1 MAVKSERIEFQGH
14 QGRLAARLDQPFGE
28 IKAYALFAHCFTCTK
43 DILAAGKIASRLADR
58 GIATL
63 RFDFT
68 GLGASDGEFANT
80 NFTSNVEDLVHAAN
94 WLRETHQAPALIIG
108 HSLGGAAVLKAAPQ
122 IPEVKAVTTI
132 GAPYDPGHVSHN
144 FGEKI
149 SIIEQEGEAEVLL
162 AGRPF
167 RIQKQFL
174 DDVRSSSIEDDVTG
188 LKRALLVLHA
198 PLDNIVGIE
207 NATRIFTAAKHPK
220 SFVTLDDGDHLLS
233 KPEDAEYAADVIASW
248 SARYLKMDQYPRPK
262 SRLKPNEKDT
272 LVIERGDGKF
282 TQVIETSGH
291 SLVADEPESYGG
303 NNRGPTP
310 YDLLLSALG
319 ACTSMTIRIYAQ
331 HKKIKL
337 DQVAVKLSHSKIH
350 AEDCADCETESGKV
364 DFIEREIELKGDFD
378 EEARQKMLQI
388 ADRCPV
394 HRTLH
399 NEVKI
404 SSKLA
409 D

>member
-1 MAVKSERIEFQGH
+1 MAVKSERIEFEGH
-14 QGRLAARLDQPFGE
+14 QGRLAARLDRPFGE

-43 DILAAGKIASRLADR
+43 DILAAGKIAARLADR

-80 NFTSNVEDLVHAAN
+80 NFTSNVEDLVLAAN
-94 WLRETHQAPALIIG
+94 WLRETYQAPSLIIG

-132 GAPYDPGHVSHN
+132 GAPFDPDHVSHN

-149 SIIEQEGEAEVLL
+149 SIIEQEGEVEVLL

-174 DDVRSSSIEDDVTG
+174 DDIRSNSIEEDVIS

-207 NATRIFTAAKHPK
+207 NASRIFSTAKHPK

-248 SARYLKMDQYPRPK
+248 CSRYLGLDQHPRPK
-262 SRLKPNEKDT
+262 SRLKANEKDT
-272 LVIERGDGKF
+272 VVIERGDGRF
-282 TQVIETSGH
+282 TQIIETSGH
-291 SLVADEPESYGG
+291 SLIADEPESYGG
-303 NNRGPTP
+303 NNRGPSP

-319 ACTSMTIRIYAQ
+319 ACTSMTLRIYAE

-337 DQVAVKLSHSKIH
+337 DQVAVKLSHKKIH
-350 AEDCADCETESGKV
+350 ADDCADCETESGKI
-364 DFIEREIELKGDFD
+364 DLIEKEIEVKGDFD
-378 EEARQKMLQI
+378 EATRNRLLEI
-388 ADRCPV
+388 AGRCPV

-399 NEVKI
+399 SEVKI
-404 SSKLA
+404 NSKLV